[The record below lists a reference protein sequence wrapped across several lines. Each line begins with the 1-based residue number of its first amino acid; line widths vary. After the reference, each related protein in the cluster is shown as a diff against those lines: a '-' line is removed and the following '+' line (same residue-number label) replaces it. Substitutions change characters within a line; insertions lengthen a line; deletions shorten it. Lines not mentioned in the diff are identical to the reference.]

1 MDVIIM
7 DMGKD
12 VTGESSLTDYVGKME
27 LLSFSHGVAM
37 QITGDISN
45 TERTS
50 GKPNHQD
57 MTVTKYLDAASPVL
71 AQGCCQGTGYPQV
84 DIIIGRNDSGKVI
97 ELMRY
102 TMKNVLVSS
111 ISVGGGGGDKPVET
125 VTLNYNDIA
134 WKFTSQK
141 STIGQNGVVNGTW
154 NLATN
159 AVDGK

>member
-84 DIIIGRNDSGKVI
+84 DIIIGRNDSAKVI

-111 ISVGGGGGDKPVET
+111 IRSEEH
-125 VTLNYNDIA
+125 
-134 WKFTSQK
+134 TSELQ
-141 STIGQNGVVNGTW
+141 SRWDV
-154 NLATN
+154 
-159 AVDGK
+159 

>member
-1 MDVIIM
+1 MDVIIL

-12 VTGESSLTDYVGKME
+12 VTGESSLTDYAGKME

-45 TERTS
+45 SERTS

-57 MTVTKYLDAASPVL
+57 LTVTKYLDAASPIL
-71 AQGCCQGTGYPQV
+71 NQSCCEGKAFPQV
-84 DIIIGRNDSGKVI
+84 DIVIGRNDSGAVV

-102 TMKNVLVSS
+102 TMKNCLISS

-141 STIGQNGVVNGTW
+141 ATVGVNGVVNGTW

-159 AVDGK
+159 AVDA